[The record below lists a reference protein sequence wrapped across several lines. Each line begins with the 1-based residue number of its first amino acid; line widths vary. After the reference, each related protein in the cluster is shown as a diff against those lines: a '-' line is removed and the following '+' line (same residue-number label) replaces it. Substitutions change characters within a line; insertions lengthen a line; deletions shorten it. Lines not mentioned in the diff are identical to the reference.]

1 MSTYTQ
7 LTYHI
12 VFGTKG
18 RQMVLDESRREDLF
32 RYIWGIIKN
41 KGGHLHRIGGF
52 DDHLHIL
59 VALPASVAIA
69 DVVKEV
75 KTSSNKWIKEKGA
88 FPGFGGWQ
96 EGYGAFT
103 CCHEERP
110 AIIEYIK
117 GQKEHHR
124 TRSFDEEFRAM
135 LVKAGVEFDERYLV

>member
-12 VFGTKG
+12 VFGTKE
-18 RQMVLDESRREDLF
+18 RRMVLDESRREDLF
-32 RYIWGIIKN
+32 RYVWGIVKN

-52 DDHLHIL
+52 DDHVHIL
-59 VALPASVAIA
+59 VALPASIA
-69 DVVKEV
+69 LADFVKEV
-75 KTSSNKWIKEKGA
+75 KTSSSKWIREESV
-88 FPGFGGWQ
+88 FVDFSGWQ

-124 TRSFDEEFRAM
+124 TKSFQEEFRAM
-135 LVKAGVEFDERYLV
+135 LIKAGIEFDERYLV